1 MKSSYLDSKILWAVA
16 LSFMFTHSFAS
27 AEEIPEQGPKISL
40 ENEENFEDLGRACDL
55 ENMQMEEI
63 SASIRPSNVKLQDQT
78 KAQTKSQAQDQAKNA
93 KGLPCQKL
101 LEADNKFQV
110 QMKQA
115 RCESLDTYVPTEKEI
130 RSCQINLR
138 KSAGLGKVQRYEE
151 DIKNR
156 DQCIVKLQAS
166 YCQKTTTIHSFGD

>member
-1 MKSSYLDSKILWAVA
+1 MKSNYLNSNILVA
-16 LSFMFTHSFAS
+16 MTLSFSFSHSLAH

-40 ENEENFEDLGRACDL
+40 ETEDNFEDLGRACDL

-63 SASIRPSNVKLQDQT
+63 SASIRPSNVKTQDQT
-78 KAQTKSQAQDQAKNA
+78 KAQTKTLAKNQAKDA

-101 LEADNKFQV
+101 LDADNKFQI

-156 DQCIVKLQAS
+156 DQCIVKLQAN
-166 YCQKTTTIHSFGD
+166 YCQKTTNINSFGD